1 MKRKL
6 KVNDFF
12 CGCGGMGIAFKNAGY
27 EIAGAWDFDK
37 YAVESYRANVG
48 DHVQKADI
56 KELHQ
61 ADIPQADVWA
71 FGFPCQ
77 DLSVAGKQRGMILKC
92 EDCGEE
98 IEINPEEYT
107 GNTICSKC
115 SSNNFKA
122 ASRSGCFF
130 EMMRLLEETERE
142 REHAMPAVIIAENVR
157 GLRPYLPVLRLEYE
171 RHGYTAHIEMFNS
184 KYWNVPQNRDRY
196 AVVGTRNKKNLTFTF
211 PKEQLEFVP
220 KLSDYLEKDVPE
232 KYYLPDEKAQTIIA
246 QALEKLEGLGKCHAC
261 ITPDRIN
268 KRQNGPRAK
277 AEDEPMFTLT
287 AQDLHGVII
296 LEDEQTEE
304 SVVTDIAEETGLL
317 DPNGCGKTLRVG
329 GGGSITK
336 KHNYQ
341 HVIVNP
347 GGQRA
352 TEFPITVTVNKC
364 GRNVLKIADV
374 SPCLTARD
382 YKGYAGKKDMIAVI
396 EERKEQDNGKSQQ
409 PGCQMV
415 GMLDIKGQDQC
426 RRVYST
432 DGIAP
437 TLTTSGGGQREVK
450 IFDTKRLRVRKLT
463 PKEYGILQA
472 FPMDDWK
479 QVVSDSQAYKQFGN
493 AVTTTVFTA
502 IAEEIAKSIYAAEE
516 SEEQNM
522 EAENKN
528 FTGMNE
534 PEEKPTA
541 ESILAAAEA
550 EAKVAAEREETTKTA
565 IPAEETITPNSLAN
579 GMLQFLL
586 DSGIVASACVTD
598 ETEKMFAK
606 HIKEELDGITIGET
620 PEILRDWEAAQNA
633 VNDMLSKY
641 APGGYM
647 GKIIYPLLT
656 PLKERLEAGERTPD
670 LYNAIVEATR

>member
-1 MKRKL
+1 
-6 KVNDFF
+6 
-12 CGCGGMGIAFKNAGY
+12 
-27 EIAGAWDFDK
+27 
-37 YAVESYRANVG
+37 
-48 DHVQKADI
+48 
-56 KELHQ
+56 
-61 ADIPQADVWA
+61 
-71 FGFPCQ
+71 
-77 DLSVAGKQRGMILKC
+77 
-92 EDCGEE
+92 
-98 IEINPEEYT
+98 
-107 GNTICSKC
+107 
-115 SSNNFKA
+115 
-122 ASRSGCFF
+122 
-130 EMMRLLEETERE
+130 
-142 REHAMPAVIIAENVR
+142 
-157 GLRPYLPVLRLEYE
+157 
-171 RHGYTAHIEMFNS
+171 
-184 KYWNVPQNRDRY
+184 
-196 AVVGTRNKKNLTFTF
+196 
-211 PKEQLEFVP
+211 
-220 KLSDYLEKDVPE
+220 
-232 KYYLPDEKAQTIIA
+232 
-246 QALEKLEGLGKCHAC
+246 
-261 ITPDRIN
+261 
-268 KRQNGPRAK
+268 
-277 AEDEPMFTLT
+277 
-287 AQDLHGVII
+287 
-296 LEDEQTEE
+296 
-304 SVVTDIAEETGLL
+304 
-317 DPNGCGKTLRVG
+317 
-329 GGGSITK
+329 
-336 KHNYQ
+336 
-341 HVIVNP
+341 
-347 GGQRA
+347 
-352 TEFPITVTVNKC
+352 
-364 GRNVLKIADV
+364 
-374 SPCLTARD
+374 
-382 YKGYAGKKDMIAVI
+382 
-396 EERKEQDNGKSQQ
+396 
-409 PGCQMV
+409 MV

-522 EAENKN
+522 EAE
-528 FTGMNE
+528 
-534 PEEKPTA
+534 
-541 ESILAAAEA
+541 
-550 EAKVAAEREETTKTA
+550 AKVAAGREETTKTA